1 MTPPRIVVMGVAG
14 SGKSLI
20 GARLATALGV
30 PFLDA
35 DDLHPASNVAK
46 MTAGIPLQDDDRWP
60 WLDAVGAAIAAGVGG
75 VVACSALRFGYRE
88 RLRASAPG
96 LVFVHLGGSAELLAA
111 RIGERTNHF
120 MPSGLLH
127 SQLATLEPLRPAEA
141 GFEIDVTRNP
151 DELAR
156 DIAERIGQ
164 LA

>member
-14 SGKSLI
+14 SGKSAI

-35 DDLHPASNVAK
+35 DDLHPLSNVAK
-46 MTAGIPLQDDDRWP
+46 MTAGIPLEDDDRWP
-60 WLDAVGAAIAAGVGG
+60 WLDAVGAAIAAGAGG

-88 RLRASAPG
+88 RLRASVPG
-96 LVFVHLGGSAELLAA
+96 LVFVHLEGSAELLAA
-111 RIGERTNHF
+111 RIGARANHF
-120 MPSGLLH
+120 MPSALLH
-127 SQLATLEPLRPAEA
+127 SQLAALEPLRSAEA
-141 GFEIDVTRNP
+141 GFGVDIAGDP

-156 DIAERIGQ
+156 EIAARIGQ

>member
-1 MTPPRIVVMGVAG
+1 
-14 SGKSLI
+14 
-20 GARLATALGV
+20 LANALDV

-35 DDLHPASNVAK
+35 DDLHPLSNVAK
-46 MTAGIPLQDDDRWP
+46 MTAGIPLDDDDRWP

-75 VVACSALRFGYRE
+75 VVACSALRWGYRE

-96 LVFVHLGGSAELLAA
+96 LVFVHLEGSAELLAA

-120 MPSGLLH
+120 MPTTLLY
-127 SQLATLEPLRPAEA
+127 SQLATLEPLRAAEV
-141 GFEIDVTRNP
+141 GFEVDATGDP

-156 DIAERIGQ
+156 DIAARIRQ